1 MARKYTA
8 IPGLAFAV
16 LLLGQACSRAPKDL
30 PVKDSAPLVP
40 GGSAPAS
47 APQGTREAKEPGKS
61 TRVQAQPAIRVL
73 ALDKFIGERP
83 LDRKAAEDYT
93 LGPLADLS
101 GLSGAGG
108 ESAAGAARDF
118 LEGLCEGRLTAEA
131 PGFRDILAFLLQ
143 DLLSGP
149 QRVTRWR
156 LGRAAR
162 RPEGGYSFPVM
173 LEAGTGR
180 ARGEVFV
187 AYSAQ
192 TGWAVDL
199 VSVDTSAFQV
209 SASEGQG
216 VFDPTIR
223 TVKST
228 ER

>member
-8 IPGLAFAV
+8 ILGLAFAI
-16 LLLGQACSRAPKDL
+16 LLLGQACSRVPKDL
-30 PVKDSAPLVP
+30 PVKGSAP
-40 GGSAPAS
+40 GGSAPAPVS
-47 APQGTREAKEPGKS
+47 QDKREVKEPGKS
-61 TRVQAQPAIRVL
+61 ARAQAQPVVRAL
-73 ALDKFIGERP
+73 AVDKFVGERP
-83 LDRKAAEDYT
+83 LDRKAPEDYT

-101 GLSGAGG
+101 GIPGAGR

-118 LEGLCEGRLTAEA
+118 LEGLREGRLTAEA
-131 PGFRDILAFLLQ
+131 PGSRDILAFLLQ

-156 LGRAAR
+156 MAQAAR

-180 ARGEVFV
+180 SRGEVFV

-199 VSVDTSAFQV
+199 VSFDTSTFQA